1 MTTVALS
8 FDSIPELVEIIK
20 VLKTIGKTLDYTN
33 GSLWSLWFTDFSQD
47 LIRENK
53 DNFEYVLNDMLKY
66 NPNIIDRFRFVKGKD
81 DDYIPTETMIQNVKL
96 IYAIKLQ
103 RRYDN
108 LYLSDILY
116 EYKKYKLPEMID
128 LIILN
133 LQGFD
138 NDDFDPDV
146 SQGLQKQISKLEKYG
161 IFKGIVQRINRDDFY
176 EKVNILNVL
185 QTHKDEWM
193 KAYDKAAKER
203 AVDVSIGL
211 GYAQFDNQEH
221 LIIPSLVL
229 QEIVNQSVD
238 LSGMPAWQVYQIVK
252 HINEGTTDK
261 TVRLGVPSNFED
273 ARDN

>member
-1 MTTVALS
+1 
-8 FDSIPELVEIIK
+8 
-20 VLKTIGKTLDYTN
+20 
-33 GSLWSLWFTDFSQD
+33 
-47 LIRENK
+47 
-53 DNFEYVLNDMLKY
+53 MLKY

-116 EYKKYKLPEMID
+116 EYEKYKLPEMID

-146 SQGLQKQISKLEKYG
+146 SQGLQKQIRILENYD

-176 EKVNILNVL
+176 EKVNNLNVL

-203 AVDVSIGL
+203 AVEVSFGL
-211 GYAQFDNQEH
+211 GYAQLDNQVH
-221 LIIPSLVL
+221 STIPSLVL
-229 QEIVNQSVD
+229 QEIVNQSAD

-261 TVRLGVPSNFED
+261 TVRLGVPSNFQDAED
-273 ARDN
+273 N

>member
-81 DDYIPTETMIQNVKL
+81 DDYIPTETMIQNLKL
-96 IYAIKLQ
+96 IYDIKLQ

-146 SQGLQKQISKLEKYG
+146 SQGLQKQIRILENYD

-176 EKVNILNVL
+176 EKVNNLNVL

-203 AVDVSIGL
+203 AVEVSLGL
-211 GYAQFDNQEH
+211 GYAQMDNQNQST
-221 LIIPSLVL
+221 IPSLVL
-229 QEIVNQSVD
+229 QQIVNESAD

-261 TVRLGVPSNFED
+261 TTRLGVPSNFED
-273 ARDN
+273 AEE